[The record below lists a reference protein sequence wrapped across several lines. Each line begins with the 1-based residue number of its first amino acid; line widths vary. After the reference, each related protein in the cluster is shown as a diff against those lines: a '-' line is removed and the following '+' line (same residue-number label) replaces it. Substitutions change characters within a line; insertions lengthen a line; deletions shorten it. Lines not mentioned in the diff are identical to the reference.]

1 MRKNSLLFLILLLFS
16 FNSYSEN
23 MDIFLRDLQ
32 TKDVSEEEK
41 NLIKNQP
48 ADRFVNYAKLQALN
62 KTTGESVVLEVKVG
76 DSVKFGDL
84 EIEALKCW
92 KSYPEERIENKLL
105 LKVYEKKKKSFTK
118 ERIFYGWFFSSSP
131 SVSSLEHPLY
141 DIKLITC
148 YNVEKNE
155 EVVE

>member
-1 MRKNSLLFLILLLFS
+1 MKKNSLFLLFLIFS

-23 MDIFLRDLQ
+23 MDMFLRDLQ
-32 TKDVSEEEK
+32 KTDVSIEEK

-48 ADRFVNYAKLQALN
+48 TDRFVDYAKLQALN
-62 KTTGESVVLEVKVG
+62 KTTGESIVLEVKIG
-76 DSVKFGDL
+76 DKVKFGDL

-105 LKVYEKKKKSFTK
+105 LKIYEKKKKSFTK

-131 SVSSLEHPLY
+131 SVSSLEHSLY
-141 DIKLITC
+141 DVKLITC
-148 YNVEKNE
+148 YNLEKNE
-155 EVVE
+155 EVAK